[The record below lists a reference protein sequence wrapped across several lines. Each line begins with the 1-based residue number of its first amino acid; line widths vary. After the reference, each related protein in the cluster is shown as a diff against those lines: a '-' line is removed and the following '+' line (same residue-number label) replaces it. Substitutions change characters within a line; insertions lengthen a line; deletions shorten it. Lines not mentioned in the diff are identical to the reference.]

1 MNSEGVHSSC
11 LANRSARCLAA
22 GHSFSLLFGA
32 PFCEC
37 TLCLYSLHCAM
48 PVGCSQIGG
57 IMNSAAMNTPILEC
71 WNLYPLTG
79 CLDEGLHNLGV
90 M

>member
-1 MNSEGVHSSC
+1 MNSEGVYSSC
-11 LANRSARCLAA
+11 LANRSAHCLAA

-32 PFCEC
+32 PFCEY
-37 TLCLYSLHCAM
+37 TLFLYSFHCTI

-57 IMNSAAMNTPILEC
+57 VMNSAAMNMPILGC
-71 WNLYPLTG
+71 WNLCPLTG
-79 CLDEGLHNLGV
+79 CLDKGLHNLGV